1 MPTVTEWI
9 LIVIVLVL
17 VFGASRLPDLGDAI
31 GRALHRGDAPED
43 DDEDRA

>member
-17 VFGASRLPDLGDAI
+17 VFGASRLGDLGNAI
-31 GRALHRGDAPED
+31 GRALHRSHAPED

>member
-17 VFGASRLPDLGDAI
+17 VFGASRLADLGDAI
-31 GRALHRGDAPED
+31 GRALHRGDALED